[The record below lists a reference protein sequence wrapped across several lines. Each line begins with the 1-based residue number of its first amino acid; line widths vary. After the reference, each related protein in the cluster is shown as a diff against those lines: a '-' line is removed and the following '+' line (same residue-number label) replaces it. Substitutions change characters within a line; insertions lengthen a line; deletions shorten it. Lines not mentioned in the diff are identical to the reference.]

1 MLRLTLAQM
10 RRSIGRLTAAG
21 IAIAIG
27 TAFVAATLVA
37 GGVIERT
44 SYDAVSASF
53 ADADLVVVPD
63 ADVLTEPA
71 LEQLRGLPGVVAA
84 DGQTGQW
91 LELAS
96 GTRSTYREVTPRAS
110 HPRLESQDVVEGR
123 LPEASGEV
131 SLPSEVA
138 ERLRVGTG
146 DELTLRRE
154 VWTPGAD
161 VEDGGT
167 WSTQD
172 EDVVVVGLT
181 EDSAGAFADTGGSVV
196 AFPDD
201 VLAWTATAGG
211 EVTYATGLVA
221 VDDGVDVGTVRAT
234 VADALPQGVV
244 VRTVDEQAEIR
255 TRELTGDED
264 VFTAIVLG
272 FAGVA
277 LLVAGLVITNTF
289 QVLVAQRTRLLALLR
304 CVGADRSQLRRSVL
318 TEATILG
325 VGGSLVGIVSGVALA
340 QVLLTVLGGL
350 NPEVPLPSVVVMT
363 PAVVLAPL
371 VVGTLVTVLAALSPA
386 RAATRV
392 APLAALRPA
401 DAPAVTSRAGR
412 PRLVVA
418 SVLLVAGVGLLLVA
432 ALGLSRISP
441 VLALGVG
448 LLGGALSFVGVLV
461 GAVFWVP
468 GVVGRVG
475 ALLGRTGPA
484 ARLASANAVRNP
496 RRTAATST
504 ALLIGVTL
512 VAMMSTGAASA
523 RTTLGEQLEAE
534 FPVDVALGRE
544 SSDAQEQVVTD
555 ALVETVAA
563 VEGVE
568 TVLPLRTPVLRLADG
583 DAADTSTTTGA
594 YVGSRDE
601 LTRLLRAP
609 EQVEGLADDT
619 IVVGERTATDLGL
632 DDGQLVEVSA
642 VDEATGEP
650 VGDGSASLTVVVS
663 TLKYGTVVTPATLE
677 ATGADVPVDEVW
689 VRLADDADVAGTVAD
704 LQDAVAESPV
714 WVSGAAL
721 ERAMFQ
727 RVIDTLLAVVVGLLA
742 AAVVIALIGV
752 ANTLSLSVIERRRE
766 SATLRAIG
774 LSRRQLRGTLAVEGM
789 VIAGVGALLGSVLGL
804 LYGWAGS
811 ATVLSVVGEVR
822 LEVPWRDLA
831 LVLVVA
837 VGAGLLA
844 SVLPGRAAARTSP
857 VQALAVD

>member
-63 ADVLTEPA
+63 DDVLSEPT
-71 LEQLRGLPGVVAA
+71 LEQVRALPGVLAA

-96 GTRSTYREVTPRAS
+96 GARSTYREVTPRAS

-123 LPEASGEV
+123 LPETSGEV

-154 VWTPGAD
+154 VWTPGDD

-181 EDSAGAFADTGGSVV
+181 EDSTGAFADTGGSVV
-196 AFPDD
+196 AFPED

-211 EVTYATGLVA
+211 EVTYTTGLVA
-221 VDDGVDVGTVRAT
+221 VEDDVDAGTVRAT
-234 VADALPQGVV
+234 VAEALPQGVV

-325 VGGSLVGIVSGVALA
+325 VGGSLVGIASGVALA

-350 NPEVPLPSVVVMT
+350 NPEVPLPSVVVMS

-418 SVLLVAGVGLLLVA
+418 SALLVVGVGLLLVA

-568 TVLPLRTPVLRLADG
+568 TVLPLRTPVLRLAEG
-583 DAADTSTTTGA
+583 EAAESSMTTGA

-601 LTRLLRAP
+601 LSRLLRAP

-619 IVVGERTATDLGL
+619 IVVGERTAADLAL
-632 DDGQLVEVSA
+632 DDGQVVEVSA

-650 VGDGSASLTVVVS
+650 VGDGSVSLTVVVS
-663 TLKYGTVVTPATLE
+663 TLKYGTVVTPATLD

-689 VRLADDADVAGTVAD
+689 VRLADDADVAGTVAN

-721 ERAMFQ
+721 ERVMFQ

-811 ATVLSVVGEVR
+811 ATVLSVVGDVR